1 MGLFSNNKK
10 PCPICGNATPRLLPT
25 KVEGV
30 PICKECDKKIDLPN
44 GVLDSMTLDDFRR
57 YIDFYNKNQVLRE
70 RFHPEYRFG
79 FGAFNTQL
87 VLDVTNGLFRLKDDE
102 STIVFEKSAL
112 KSFRITEDKE
122 PLFTGTAAGLVCA
135 ESKNPERVRLLAPRI
150 EQFKLQRSD
159 YERIMQAE
167 RVQYLDRTNEEWRER
182 ERELEFHK
190 PEFRESSPFR
200 QFVVELELDHPYW
213 KAYRNELDA
222 PEFDDD
228 YPSVDSFLHKYDEK
242 VNELHTLARNL
253 MQFIAPGAP
262 ETGAASAAQAAAP
275 AQAGGAPSTV
285 EELKQV
291 GGKMIL
297 QGTVRLDTLYLT
309 AGDDAPQQNA
319 QKYYKN
325 YRKAKTAEEKLTEQI
340 GLAQT
345 ELTYIDSVFESL
357 ALAENERDL
366 NEIRAEL
373 AEQGYVRRRAGK
385 KNQKQPALSAPLKFR
400 TSDGFTVLVGRNN
413 RQNDKLTMKDA
424 NNNDIWFHTKNIPGS
439 HTVLVTDGKAPT
451 ETAMEEAAVLAAQ
464 HSRAKDSAQ
473 VPVDYTQIRYVSKP
487 QGAKPGM
494 VIYVQYKTVYV
505 DPTTES
511 KAKQQS

>member
-167 RVQYLDRTNEEWRER
+167 SVQYLDRTNEEWRER

-213 KAYRNELDA
+213 KSYRNELDA

-262 ETGAASAAQAAAP
+262 ETGAASAAQTAAP
-275 AQAGGAPSTV
+275 AQAGGATSTV
-285 EELKQV
+285 EELKQY
-291 GGKMIL
+291 KSL
-297 QGTVRLDTLYLT
+297 LD
-309 AGDDAPQQNA
+309 AGV
-319 QKYYKN
+319 
-325 YRKAKTAEEKLTEQI
+325 LTEEEF
-340 GLAQT
+340 A
-345 ELTYIDSVFESL
+345 
-357 ALAENERDL
+357 A
-366 NEIRAEL
+366 
-373 AEQGYVRRRAGK
+373 K
-385 KNQKQPALSAPLKFR
+385 K
-400 TSDGFTVLVGRNN
+400 
-413 RQNDKLTMKDA
+413 RQLLG
-424 NNNDIWFHTKNIPGS
+424 I
-439 HTVLVTDGKAPT
+439 
-451 ETAMEEAAVLAAQ
+451 
-464 HSRAKDSAQ
+464 
-473 VPVDYTQIRYVSKP
+473 
-487 QGAKPGM
+487 
-494 VIYVQYKTVYV
+494 
-505 DPTTES
+505 
-511 KAKQQS
+511 

>member
-57 YIDFYNKNQVLRE
+57 YIDFYNKNQALRE

-228 YPSVDSFLHKYDEK
+228 YASTGNQLSMPRLYRPAALCRRVRQAGVRLLRR
-242 VNELHTLARNL
+242 ELRC
-253 MQFIAPGAP
+253 GADR
-262 ETGAASAAQAAAP
+262 GALRGEGGQGCGSAA
-275 AQAGGAPSTV
+275 V
-285 EELKQV
+285 RR
-291 GGKMIL
+291 GK
-297 QGTVRLDTLYLT
+297 GCR
-309 AGDDAPQQNA
+309 G
-319 QKYYKN
+319 K
-325 YRKAKTAEEKLTEQI
+325 
-340 GLAQT
+340 
-345 ELTYIDSVFESL
+345 
-357 ALAENERDL
+357 ENRRGERV
-366 NEIRAEL
+366 
-373 AEQGYVRRRAGK
+373 GYVRPQHR
-385 KNQKQPALSAPLKFR
+385 L
-400 TSDGFTVLVGRNN
+400 GRGG
-413 RQNDKLTMKDA
+413 RGHEGL
-424 NNNDIWFHTKNIPGS
+424 
-439 HTVLVTDGKAPT
+439 
-451 ETAMEEAAVLAAQ
+451 
-464 HSRAKDSAQ
+464 
-473 VPVDYTQIRYVSKP
+473 
-487 QGAKPGM
+487 
-494 VIYVQYKTVYV
+494 
-505 DPTTES
+505 
-511 KAKQQS
+511 

>member
-122 PLFTGTAAGLVCA
+122 PLFTGTAAGLACA

-262 ETGAASAAQAAAP
+262 ETGAASAAQTAAP
-275 AQAGGAPSTV
+275 AQAGGASNTV
-285 EELKQV
+285 EELKQY
-291 GGKMIL
+291 KAL
-297 QGTVRLDTLYLT
+297 LD
-309 AGDDAPQQNA
+309 AGVITEEEFA
-319 QKYYKN
+319 
-325 YRKAKTAEEKLTEQI
+325 AKK
-340 GLAQT
+340 
-345 ELTYIDSVFESL
+345 
-357 ALAENERDL
+357 
-366 NEIRAEL
+366 
-373 AEQGYVRRRAGK
+373 
-385 KNQKQPALSAPLKFR
+385 
-400 TSDGFTVLVGRNN
+400 
-413 RQNDKLTMKDA
+413 RQLLG
-424 NNNDIWFHTKNIPGS
+424 I
-439 HTVLVTDGKAPT
+439 
-451 ETAMEEAAVLAAQ
+451 
-464 HSRAKDSAQ
+464 
-473 VPVDYTQIRYVSKP
+473 
-487 QGAKPGM
+487 
-494 VIYVQYKTVYV
+494 
-505 DPTTES
+505 
-511 KAKQQS
+511 

>member
-213 KAYRNELDA
+213 KSYRNELDA

-262 ETGAASAAQAAAP
+262 ESPRANRSALVISRRGCLRASPFPSSKTVAP
-275 AQAGGAPSTV
+275 A
-285 EELKQV
+285 
-291 GGKMIL
+291 
-297 QGTVRLDTLYLT
+297 
-309 AGDDAPQQNA
+309 
-319 QKYYKN
+319 
-325 YRKAKTAEEKLTEQI
+325 
-340 GLAQT
+340 
-345 ELTYIDSVFESL
+345 
-357 ALAENERDL
+357 
-366 NEIRAEL
+366 
-373 AEQGYVRRRAGK
+373 RRRARSSTSGRM
-385 KNQKQPALSAPLKFR
+385 PSTPSFPSLPGARFRFSLPWMSGMYACFTFSLGSAPFR
-400 TSDGFTVLVGRNN
+400 
-413 RQNDKLTMKDA
+413 
-424 NNNDIWFHTKNIPGS
+424 
-439 HTVLVTDGKAPT
+439 
-451 ETAMEEAAVLAAQ
+451 
-464 HSRAKDSAQ
+464 
-473 VPVDYTQIRYVSKP
+473 
-487 QGAKPGM
+487 
-494 VIYVQYKTVYV
+494 
-505 DPTTES
+505 
-511 KAKQQS
+511 